1 MEIYQFEIKVIFKEK
16 GGEKMIPLGNALILL
31 ALAFALFL
39 AVIAIIRGYKGMKM
53 SKSFDTSAKKIK
65 VGYWLLS
72 AIHML
77 VGILIT
83 LCYLIAGVLIL
94 NKL

>member
-1 MEIYQFEIKVIFKEK
+1 MV
-16 GGEKMIPLGNALILL
+16 PLGNALILF
-31 ALAFALFL
+31 ALVIALFL
-39 AVIAIIRGYKGMKM
+39 AVVAIVRGYKGMKM
-53 SKSFDTSAKKIK
+53 SKSFDTSDKKIK

-72 AIHML
+72 AIHMW